1 MLKAVSL
8 ALLMTTIGIAHP
20 RPADAA
26 QRGRGGRATPPAAA
40 TDDMRMNPA
49 EVMRILDGY
58 ALVQAQ
64 EALQLSEA
72 QYGQFVTRLKN
83 LQDVRRRN
91 LQARHRIVQELR
103 KLAGPQ
109 APVGDENSVRQQLK
123 ALRDHEERATAEVRK
138 AYDAL
143 DEVLDARQQARF
155 RLFEERLELRKMDL
169 LMRARQGAARR
180 ENR

>member
-1 MLKAVSL
+1 MLNAVSL
-8 ALLMTTIGIAHP
+8 TALLLIFASHP
-20 RPADAA
+20 ALADAG
-26 QRGRGGRATPPAAA
+26 QRGRRGGDNPPVATA
-40 TDDMRMNPA
+40 DDPRMNPA

-64 EALQLSEA
+64 EALQLSES
-72 QYGQFVTRLKN
+72 QYGRFVTRLKN

-91 LQARHRIVQELR
+91 LQARHRILQDLR

-109 APVGDENSVRQQLK
+109 AVGADENTLRQQVK
-123 ALRDHEERATAEVRK
+123 ALRDHEDRAATEIRTA
-138 AYDAL
+138 YNAL

-169 LMRARQGAARR
+169 LMRARQGAAKRQGP
-180 ENR
+180 

>member
-1 MLKAVSL
+1 MMLNAFSL
-8 ALLMTTIGIAHP
+8 TALLVLVGSY
-20 RPADAA
+20 PALAEA
-26 QRGRGGRATPPAAA
+26 GQRGRRGGDNPPPAAA
-40 TDDMRMNPA
+40 DDARLNPA

-64 EALQLSEA
+64 EALQLSES
-72 QYGQFVTRLKN
+72 QYGRFVTRLKN

-91 LQARHRIVQELR
+91 LQARHRILQDLR

-109 APVGDENSVRQQLK
+109 AVGADENTVRQQVK
-123 ALRDHEERATAEVRK
+123 ALRDHEDRAAAEIRTA
-138 AYDAL
+138 YNAL

-169 LMRARQGAARR
+169 LMRARQGAAKRQGP
-180 ENR
+180 